1 MGSEHPQIASAA
13 LGIVDV
19 LIAHELYEELIDSSR
34 SFVRQLIALVQG
46 TDLSLQKRA
55 IRTLRN
61 LSSRGRHLTA

>member
-13 LGIVDV
+13 LGIIDV
-19 LIAHELYEELIDSSR
+19 MIEHHLYEDLIDSSR
-34 SFVRQLIALVQG
+34 GFVRQLISLVQG

-55 IRTLRN
+55 IRTLRE